1 MQTKTFTNI
10 AVKETTDREFYLM
23 YIRSV
28 FSANVSLVVDHLK
41 PSY

>member
-10 AVKETTDREFYLM
+10 AVKETTDRELM

-28 FSANVSLVVDHLK
+28 FSANVSLVVNHLK